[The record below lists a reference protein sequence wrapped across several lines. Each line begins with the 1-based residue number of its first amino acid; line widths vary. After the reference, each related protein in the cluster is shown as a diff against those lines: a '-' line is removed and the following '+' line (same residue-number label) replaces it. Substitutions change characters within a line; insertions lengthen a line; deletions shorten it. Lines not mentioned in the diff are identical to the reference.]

1 LVAGAAAGAVAAG
14 ALAASWLGKRRSKGS
29 EADHEAL
36 RRDLAAD
43 TTVEQHRSFDY
54 GALDDGPRDDGALVD
69 GAAEADELSRDP
81 ESLELP
87 IGRSADPEIDGRLTH
102 TDASL
107 DEIWNALP
115 GFAEGEQTEGY
126 DAVTPEDLGAV
137 WLERATQTT
146 HDHLPHASDPMD
158 TPSPEGLTISEASM
172 ASSLDEEE
180 ADFDDAAEDEDE
192 DDDDD
197 AEEEDE
203 AEDDEDDDD
212 EAEGDR
218 DTLDLD
224 NEEK

>member
-14 ALAASWLGKRRSKGS
+14 ALAASWLGKRRSKGG
-29 EADHEAL
+29 EADPEAL
-36 RRDLAAD
+36 RRDLATD

-54 GALDDGPRDDGALVD
+54 GALDDGPRDDGALDD
-69 GAAEADELSRDP
+69 GGTETDEASGDP

-146 HDHLPHASDPMD
+146 HEHLPHASDPMD
-158 TPSPEGLTISEASM
+158 TPSLEGLTISEASM
-172 ASSLDEEE
+172 ASSQLLEEE
-180 ADFDDAAEDEDE
+180 DEDFDDEAEAEDEDE
-192 DDDDD
+192 DE
-197 AEEEDE
+197 AEEE
-203 AEDDEDDDD
+203 D

-224 NEEK
+224 DEEK